1 MRRFGVEV
9 RAGQTWQPLDG
20 GAGAPRV
27 GESDTLEVRGLS
39 PAEEV
44 ALGPVT
50 FVADEHGC
58 LRVRLLRDDA
68 LRGHLGLIEV
78 RREAGLVA
86 GEFEIVPD
94 KVSESAFRCL
104 RSALERRW
112 AGLIFDPGGISR
124 LRGALPS
131 PVEIWHSIEGPVR
144 DIAAAPRS
152 VLARGEGVR
161 RMESVR
167 RPSELTVGVVRAA
180 QSHRPGRSRVLTR
193 DVDTPE
199 NALVAETLRR
209 MTSYARRQPDGAEV
223 ATRASRML
231 REQPFASCSPLRGG
245 IEAARLRTLHDARY
259 RRVDRALRV
268 LDRPEAYATEGPG
281 EARLGVKGMIRLYEF
296 WVFLQVLDACRQRYG
311 APLEP
316 GFSILG
322 RRTTSGTTR
331 LTIPVGA
338 TVRFPGDLYAAF
350 EPRIVS
356 SGRGWQGLENVPH
369 PDPERAQN
377 LITPDVV
384 VLRRGGSP
392 GLVVFD
398 AKYVGRRFVD
408 RAAADLHARYSRIRL
423 DGQPVVRFVLAA
435 HPHHGKDELWAGYG
449 SVSMIPGEPAELS
462 NLLP

>member
-78 RREAGLVA
+78 RRESGLVA

-322 RRTTSGTTR
+322 RRDHLGNDPPHDPCRSD
-331 LTIPVGA
+331 GA
-338 TVRFPGDLYAAF
+338 L
-350 EPRIVS
+350 PR
-356 SGRGWQGLENVPH
+356 
-369 PDPERAQN
+369 
-377 LITPDVV
+377 
-384 VLRRGGSP
+384 
-392 GLVVFD
+392 
-398 AKYVGRRFVD
+398 
-408 RAAADLHARYSRIRL
+408 
-423 DGQPVVRFVLAA
+423 
-435 HPHHGKDELWAGYG
+435 
-449 SVSMIPGEPAELS
+449 
-462 NLLP
+462 